1 MVFQK
6 NKTESAKEL
15 TFPGDKSIAHRLV
28 LISLIL
34 NKKILIKNLPQG
46 QDVLTSLS
54 IIKQLGCKVTNEN
67 QDFIIDGTHI
77 PTYPAPITLNCRN
90 SGTTAR
96 LLCGILANLKGNF
109 KLIGD
114 ESLSKRPMNRVTKPL
129 SEMMGIDITSTN
141 GHLPV
146 FISATETSK
155 SIKFNNITGSAQ
167 VKSAILFAGIAANG
181 ITEVIEKIPSRDHT
195 ERLLKYINTL
205 PKGNC
210 LEFNIPGDISSAA
223 YFIVDAIINRQN
235 IIIKNILL
243 NPTRIGFIRV
253 LKRMGAKI
261 SETVLSDQWEPVGNI
276 EINPCNLA
284 ATNIMPEEIP
294 SLIDELPIL
303 AVAMCFARG
312 KSTVTGAE
320 ELRVKESDRISCLI
334 SQLKAV
340 GVECSEQQDGY
351 TISGY
356 TNFKDAELDSFG
368 DHRLAM
374 SFAILA
380 KNADS
385 KISLKNSDSV
395 AISFP
400 DFFQKLSSTA
410 LTAHA

>member
-1 MVFQK
+1 
-6 NKTESAKEL
+6 
-15 TFPGDKSIAHRLV
+15 
-28 LISLIL
+28 
-34 NKKILIKNLPQG
+34 
-46 QDVLTSLS
+46 
-54 IIKQLGCKVTNEN
+54 
-67 QDFIIDGTHI
+67 
-77 PTYPAPITLNCRN
+77 
-90 SGTTAR
+90 
-96 LLCGILANLKGNF
+96 
-109 KLIGD
+109 
-114 ESLSKRPMNRVTKPL
+114 
-129 SEMMGIDITSTN
+129 
-141 GHLPV
+141 
-146 FISATETSK
+146 
-155 SIKFNNITGSAQ
+155 
-167 VKSAILFAGIAANG
+167 
-181 ITEVIEKIPSRDHT
+181 
-195 ERLLKYINTL
+195 
-205 PKGNC
+205 
-210 LEFNIPGDISSAA
+210 
-223 YFIVDAIINRQN
+223 
-235 IIIKNILL
+235 
-243 NPTRIGFIRV
+243 
-253 LKRMGAKI
+253 MGAKI
-261 SETVLSDQWEPVGNI
+261 NETVLSDQWEPVGNI

-351 TISGY
+351 IISGY

-368 DHRLAM
+368 DHRLVM